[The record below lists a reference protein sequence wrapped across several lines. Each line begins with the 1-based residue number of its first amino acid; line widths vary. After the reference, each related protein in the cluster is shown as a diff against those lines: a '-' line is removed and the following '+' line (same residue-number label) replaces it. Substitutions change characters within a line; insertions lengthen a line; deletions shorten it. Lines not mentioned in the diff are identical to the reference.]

1 MTNLNDRVARER
13 TADLHRR
20 ADAERLAHRAR
31 AAARDRDTLHTAT
44 PVVGWPGSPIGMPG
58 SDERPVDASRP
69 TQWIR
74 VKDEGKGGAMSR
86 TAIEAEG
93 LVKTFG
99 EVRALNGIDLVAGEG
114 TIFGLLGPN
123 GAGKT
128 TAIRVLSTLLAP
140 DAGRASVGG
149 YDVVR
154 QPGEVRRLIGL
165 TGQYAAVDELLSGSE
180 NLLMIGRLLGLGTAE
195 ARGRATELL
204 ESFDLAEA
212 GGKLVKTY
220 SGGMRRRLDLAA
232 SLVGRPRF
240 LYLDEPTTGLDPRSR
255 LELWGMIRALVA
267 DGTTVLLTTQYLEEA
282 DRLADEIVVIDHG
295 RVIAAGTPQQ
305 LKSRVGGQV
314 LQAQPADPADL
325 PFTERILSEFA
336 AGGED
341 AYTDGQLVSVRVDD
355 RSALGRAVRR
365 LDEEGIVVDDL
376 SLRRPSL
383 DEVFLALTGHLAD
396 QATVIDVRDG
406 DVEERRTS

>member
-1 MTNLNDRVARER
+1 MNA
-13 TADLHRR
+13 
-20 ADAERLAHRAR
+20 
-31 AAARDRDTLHTAT
+31 
-44 PVVGWPGSPIGMPG
+44 
-58 SDERPVDASRP
+58 
-69 TQWIR
+69 
-74 VKDEGKGGAMSR
+74 
-86 TAIEAEG
+86 AIEAEG
-93 LVKTFG
+93 LVKSFG
-99 EVRALNGIDLVAGEG
+99 KVRALDGIDLVAGEG

-128 TAIRVLSTLLAP
+128 TAIRVLSTLLLP
-140 DAGRASVGG
+140 DEGRAAVGG

-165 TGQYAAVDELLSGSE
+165 TGQYAAVDELLSGRE
-180 NLLMIGRLLGLGTAE
+180 NLYMIGRLLGLPAAD
-195 ARGRATELL
+195 ARRRADELL

-212 GGKLVKTY
+212 ASKLVKAY
-220 SGGMRRRLDLAA
+220 SGGMRRRLDLGA

-305 LKSRVGGQV
+305 LKTRIGGQV

-325 PFTERILSEFA
+325 EAVERLFVGFA
-336 AGGED
+336 SDGERP
-341 AYTDGQLVSVRVDD
+341 YSDGRLVSVTIAD
-355 RSALGRAVRR
+355 RAALGRVARL

-383 DEVFLALTGHLAD
+383 DEVFLALTGHLA
-396 QATVIDVRDG
+396 
-406 DVEERRTS
+406 EEASGAAETQTEGSRS